1 MPLVR
6 IDMWVGRTLEQKKE
20 LAEEITQVFMKQGT
34 PRDAVHVIMRDVPKE
49 NWGIGGQLCS
59 EKFPD

>member
-6 IDMWVGRTLEQKKE
+6 VDMWVGRTLEQKKE
-20 LAEEITQVFMKQGT
+20 LAEEITKVFISQGT
-34 PRDAVHVIMRDVPKE
+34 PRDAVHIIMRDVSKE